1 MFWKDGQVF
10 LDITTCKKT
19 FSESGKL
26 KTHERIQIGD
36 KPFECKFCK
45 KSFSKSGNLK
55 NHEGIHT
62 GEKPFAWKTCKKN
75 LQNLEIGLAAPLRSA
90 HWKYLTFWKKPKLG
104 LVAAPLHREIE
115 EF

>member
-36 KPFECKFCK
+36 KPFECKF
-45 KSFSKSGNLK
+45 SQSGNLK

-75 LQNLEIGLAAPLRSA
+75 LQNLQTLKPIRE
-90 HWKYLTFWKKPKLG
+90 FKKKRKTIWRQNMQANFFTNYQPQNLS
-104 LVAAPLHREIE
+104 
-115 EF
+115 